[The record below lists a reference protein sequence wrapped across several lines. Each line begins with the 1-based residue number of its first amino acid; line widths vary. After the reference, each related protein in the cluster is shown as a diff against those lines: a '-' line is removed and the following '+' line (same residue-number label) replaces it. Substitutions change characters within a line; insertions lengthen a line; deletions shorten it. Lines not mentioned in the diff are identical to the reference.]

1 MFTSSSPSITG
12 ICCGGSNSGCSG
24 PPPACANSCW
34 VGPSLRRCCAVLSP
48 INRFSL
54 VWTNANH
61 TSCLILNGAFPS
73 YRSITSLRL
82 NLSPSTVRWPLAQ
95 SNKQKTNWFVFF
107 LTQFWSAWCSTP
119 LPPLPG
125 PKTEYTFFDKR
136 QILFSNPENWALVDL
151 K

>member
-12 ICCGGSNSGCSG
+12 ICCGGSNSSCSG
-24 PPPACANSCW
+24 PPLACANCCW

-48 INRFSL
+48 INRFAL

-73 YRSITSLRL
+73 YRTIISLRL
-82 NLSPSTVRWPLAQ
+82 TLSPSTVRWPLAQ
-95 SNKQKTNWFVFF
+95 SNKQKTNLFALFF
-107 LTQFWSAWCSTP
+107 TQFRSNQGSFP

-125 PKTEYTFFDKR
+125 PKTEYNFLDER